1 MTPEAFREKLLED
14 GYLDVETKS
23 VAAGFFVDKHS
34 HPYDVRVLVL
44 AGEITITRDDVATTY
59 RVGDVIEVERGR
71 EHSEKYGPQGYTFM
85 VGRRHPAEVA

>member
-23 VAAGFFVDKHS
+23 IAAGFFVDKHS

-44 AGEITITRDDVATTY
+44 TGEATIACDGVPTTY
-59 RVGDVIEVERGR
+59 RPGDVFEVARGC
-71 EHSEKYGPQGYTFM
+71 EHTEHYGPQGYTFM
-85 VGRRHPAEVA
+85 VGRRHPAATA